1 MQRFLFACHYYHHPA
16 GGWMAVVDPG
26 ISEMSWECKKSISQ
40 STSNAAQGKR
50 LSKGMNIPR
59 LSRRGINIP

>member
-1 MQRFLFACHYYHHPA
+1 
-16 GGWMAVVDPG
+16 MAVVDPG